1 MNKFGLPML
10 LCRAVICVTS
20 ALFILSSQA
29 GPVPEN
35 DLPHSV
41 CDVIQKA
48 KEYDGQLV
56 LIESTVVA
64 SEHATVLEGQLCGK
78 AISLSYS
85 VGHSGAKWKALDDAI
100 AAKSSVLDKR
110 VLRIKVRGVYHDA
123 VQIYKRSIRQLEVTE
138 VLDVEFEDRKE
149 PLAGAASSPSAQT
162 SIYEPGHVDPPSP
175 H

>member
-1 MNKFGLPML
+1 MKLSCLPMT
-10 LCRAVICVTS
+10 LCRAMICVVS
-20 ALFILSSQA
+20 ALFALSSQA
-29 GPVPEN
+29 GIVPKI
-35 DLPHSV
+35 DRAHSV
-41 CDVIQKA
+41 CEVIQNP
-48 KEYDGQLV
+48 KEYEGQTV

-64 SEHATVLEGQLCGK
+64 SEHATVLEGKQCGK

-85 VGHSGAKWKALDDAI
+85 VGHSGTKWKALDDAI

-149 PLAGAASSPSAQT
+149 PLAGATSSPSAQA
-162 SIYEPGHVDPPSP
+162 SIHKSGHVDPPSP